1 MEQKQTKKK
10 LEALMKRIESRMEQY
25 EKFPVVL
32 KDRILKTVILSFLI
46 LFLGIHMGKGLGE
59 GGYIFWSAVLSLF
72 CVYKAYS
79 LFALAEKKDYETVEG
94 VVFRIQGRY
103 RFGKVYKVHVRQA
116 DGRCTTLLIDKD
128 RRCQVGKRYRFY
140 FRRTKEAVLSG
151 MDGLDAV
158 LNADSFY
165 GFEELI

>member
-32 KDRILKTVILSFLI
+32 KDRILKIVILSFLI

-72 CVYKAYS
+72 CVYKA
-79 LFALAEKKDYETVEG
+79 
-94 VVFRIQGRY
+94 
-103 RFGKVYKVHVRQA
+103 
-116 DGRCTTLLIDKD
+116 
-128 RRCQVGKRYRFY
+128 
-140 FRRTKEAVLSG
+140 
-151 MDGLDAV
+151 
-158 LNADSFY
+158 
-165 GFEELI
+165 